1 MLALFINASI
11 LILAAAVF
19 HAQHH
24 FDVEEIEQAYQ
35 LLAPVLGVGV
45 AATLFATALLASGIN
60 STVTATLAGQIV
72 MEGFCGCGCGRGCG
86 VC

>member
-1 MLALFINASI
+1 
-11 LILAAAVF
+11 
-19 HAQHH
+19 AQHH

-35 LLAPVLGVGV
+35 LLAPVLGVGG

-72 MEGFCGCGCGRGCG
+72 MEGFLRLRLRPWLRR
-86 VC
+86 VLTRRLAIV